1 MLENL
6 ELVVVLVLEWKALYY
21 PFNCG
26 NSRFWMA
33 CVSHR
38 DFSNAV
44 GATALKPDLTVEEL
58 DRVDFGLYLNE
69 KRNEGM

>member
-1 MLENL
+1 
-6 ELVVVLVLEWKALYY
+6 
-21 PFNCG
+21 
-26 NSRFWMA
+26 MA